1 MIEQISKDIY
11 RVTKEVT
18 EDIDIAKLKTELAFR
33 KTANE
38 EVKAIIDWKST
49 LPEDKKKYVIDVPM
63 LDEKEIENQIK
74 ELSVSNI
81 QRI

>member
-18 EDIDIAKLKTELAFR
+18 EDIDIAKLKAELAFR

>member
-33 KTANE
+33 KTANA
-38 EVKAIIDWKST
+38 EVKAIIDWKET